1 LRDVRL
7 VLQVVARSATRP
19 PSTTKG
25 RETVK
30 SQSGLPSIELMPG
43 RCGSS
48 RECAHL
54 PSSDDLLDAYGI
66 EARRLRRHA
75 GGFESECWI
84 ADDRWFVKVWRHEPP
99 ENLALL
105 ERLDLP
111 VPVPLR
117 TRNGAL
123 VATAGGHSYAVY
135 PYVRGRAATWADWA
149 EIARVMR
156 RMHEVDVERLDAPR
170 AEMDRSGIQLL
181 RGRLDHPW
189 IRERRDEVT
198 RMVDRLEAVI
208 ERATRVVRP
217 GVLCHT
223 DLIGDNLL
231 IDDDG
236 RVVAMLDWDHAA
248 IAPREHDVWIATEGP
263 VAAGFLR
270 AYRAVDLDPTH
281 LEYALLRRAV
291 GDLAARIA
299 EEVDRPGID
308 TWGFDRWRRLEHNL
322 DLLTRPTKLTPQ
334 SH

>member
-1 LRDVRL
+1 M
-7 VLQVVARSATRP
+7 ARTATRP

-30 SQSGLPSIELMPG
+30 SQSGLHSIELMPG

-54 PSSDDLLDAYGI
+54 PSSEDLLEAYGI

-99 ENLALL
+99 QNLELL

-117 TRNGAL
+117 TRSGAL
-123 VATAGGHSYAVY
+123 VATAEEHNYAVY

-149 EIARVMR
+149 EIAQVMR
-156 RMHEVDVERLDAPR
+156 RMHEVDVGCLDAPR
-170 AEMDRSGIQLL
+170 AEMDRSGIELL

-189 IRERRDEVT
+189 IRDRRDEVT

-231 IDDDG
+231 IGDDG
-236 RVVAMLDWDHAA
+236 RVVVILDWDHAE
-248 IAPREHDVWIATEGP
+248 IAPCEHDVWIATEGP
-263 VAAGFLR
+263 MAADFLH
-270 AYRAVDLDPTH
+270 AYGAVNLDPTH

-308 TWGFDRWRRLEHNL
+308 TWGFDRWRRLDENL
-322 DLLTRPTKLTPQ
+322 ALLTR
-334 SH
+334 SHSTIRK